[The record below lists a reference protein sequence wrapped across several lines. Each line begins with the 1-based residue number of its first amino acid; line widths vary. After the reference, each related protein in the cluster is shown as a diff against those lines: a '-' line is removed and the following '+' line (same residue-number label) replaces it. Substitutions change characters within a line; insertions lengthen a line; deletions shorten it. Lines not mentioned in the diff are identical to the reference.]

1 MDSLSVVSRDRGLV
15 GRSRVVSISLLGLRG
30 VDRGTLIGDLS
41 NKTVGVISSVFG
53 SLDTAIRESNGERSG
68 NIATSILGLSLLEV
82 GLGVVISNSILIGI
96 RLGRKFLN
104 RGSIGRCMI
113 CRGTIGRGNNWL
125 VGSGHREQ
133 GESKE
138 LVHVVGL
145 V

>member
-68 NIATSILGLSLLEV
+68 NIATSILGFGLLEV

-96 RLGRKFLN
+96 RLGRKLLN
-104 RGSIGRCMI
+104 RGIGD
-113 CRGTIGRGNNWL
+113 GGSVGRSNNHL

-133 GESKE
+133 GKGKK
-138 LVHVVGL
+138 L
-145 V
+145 